1 MTNLSRTSEDSLR
14 HPPEH
19 PPVMKGCVGTQSP
32 SSAGFR
38 VGFGLWVSVSF
49 QSVDLMVGSKMMLF
63 TLLCLLSTVKL
74 SHSDP
79 GYSMNGTVYYT
90 EG

>member
-19 PPVMKGCVGTQSP
+19 RPIIPGSVGTQSP
-32 SSAGFR
+32 SS
-38 VGFGLWVSVSF
+38 VGFVFAVAFGELSKF
-49 QSVDLMVGSKMMLF
+49 DLMVEAKMMLF
-63 TLLCLLSTVKL
+63 TLLCLLSTVRL

-79 GYSMNGTVYYT
+79 DYSMNGTVYYT
-90 EG
+90 KG

>member
-19 PPVMKGCVGTQSP
+19 PPIAQGSVGTQSP
-32 SSAGFR
+32 SSVGFS
-38 VGFGLWVSVSF
+38 VGFGELSKF
-49 QSVDLMVGSKMMLF
+49 DLMVGSKMMLF
-63 TLLCLLSTVKL
+63 TLLCLLSTVRL

-90 EG
+90 KG

>member
-1 MTNLSRTSEDSLR
+1 MTNFSRTSEDSLR

-19 PPVMKGCVGTQSP
+19 PPIIPGSVGTQSP
-32 SSAGFR
+32 SS
-38 VGFGLWVSVSF
+38 VGFGAVSVLVSF
-49 QSVDLMVGSKMMLF
+49 RSVDLMVESKMMLF
-63 TLLCLLSTVKL
+63 ALVCLLSTVRL

-90 EG
+90 KG

>member
-19 PPVMKGCVGTQSP
+19 PPIIPGSVGAQSP
-32 SSAGFR
+32 SS
-38 VGFGLWVSVSF
+38 VGFGVGFGELSKF
-49 QSVDLMVGSKMMLF
+49 DLMVESKMMLF
-63 TLLCLLSTVKL
+63 TLLCLLSTVRL

-90 EG
+90 KG

>member
-19 PPVMKGCVGTQSP
+19 PPIMKGSVGTQSP
-32 SSAGFR
+32 SSVGFL
-38 VGFGLWVSVSF
+38 VGFGFGEF

-63 TLLCLLSTVKL
+63 TLLCLLSTVRL